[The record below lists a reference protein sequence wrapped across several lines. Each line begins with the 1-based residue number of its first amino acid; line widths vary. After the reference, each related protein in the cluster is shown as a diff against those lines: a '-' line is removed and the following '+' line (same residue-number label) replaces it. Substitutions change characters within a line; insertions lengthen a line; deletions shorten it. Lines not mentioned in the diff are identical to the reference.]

1 MSNQTTAWCASGSRL
16 GFFIDGGAIRV
27 DKDSYRLFQVYGS
40 FLAMDGDSGVP
51 LRKNLCTEQV
61 ATRFW
66 DVDFQHGP
74 GDD

>member
-1 MSNQTTAWCASGSRL
+1 MSNQVTAWRASGSRL
-16 GFFIDGGAIRV
+16 GFFIDGGTIRA
-27 DKDSYRLFQVYGS
+27 DKDSCRLFQVDGS

-61 ATRFW
+61 AARFY
-66 DVDFQHGP
+66 FQHGP

>member
-1 MSNQTTAWCASGSRL
+1 MSNQATAWRASGSRL
-16 GFFIDGGAIRV
+16 GFFIDGGALRV
-27 DKDSYRLFQVYGS
+27 DKDLCGLFQGYGS